1 MKTKIGKSVKSN
13 VRRSVWGSEDNSVSN
28 PVYYSVWRLV
38 CNSVDSSIYSL
49 VSDSVT
55 PSINI
60 RLWWTSINNRL

>member
-38 CNSVDSSIYSL
+38 CDSVYTSL
-49 VSDSVT
+49 VKK
-55 PSINI
+55 INGV
-60 RLWWTSINNRL
+60 